1 MERINVN
8 DLRSMMKIVGA
19 PIQEERLQ
27 IVAGFLN
34 QNMEA
39 LQPLVRL
46 GLPKELEPTSYVML
60 LLGRLRK

>member
-19 PIQEERLQ
+19 PIQEDRLQ
-27 IVAGFLN
+27 VVTEFLN

-46 GLPKELEPTSYVML
+46 GLPKELEPTSYMML